1 MATLSQMGIPG
12 AGFGI
17 LHPKQRNKWQVT
29 FVGLGRL
36 VGGAE
41 NLARDIT
48 RQAINFTRPTVTFEE
63 VTIHRYNTIAYV
75 AGKHSW
81 NTVTLT
87 LEDDISGLA
96 STAVQAQLET
106 QQRLIGNDLP
116 GQWLNTAATGSDY
129 KFGTILQ
136 MLDGNEGVTE
146 TWKLEGCFIMSANY
160 GELDYSDSTA
170 VQLSLELRYDPA
182 RHELTGQGY
191 GTALNG
197 NL

>member
-1 MATLSQMGIPG
+1 MATLSQMGVPG

-17 LHPKQRNKWQVT
+17 LHPKQRNRWQVT

-41 NLARDIT
+41 NLTREIT
-48 RQAINFTRPTVTFEE
+48 RQAINFTRPTLNFEE
-63 VTIHRYNTIAYV
+63 VPIHRYNSVAYV

-81 NTVTLT
+81 STTNLTV
-87 LEDDISGLA
+87 EDDISGLA
-96 STAVQAQLET
+96 SSAIQAQLET
-106 QQRLIGNDLP
+106 QQRLIGADLP
-116 GQWLNTAATGSDY
+116 GQWLNASATASDY

-146 TWKLEGCFIMSANY
+146 TWRLEGCFLMSCNW
-160 GELDYSDSTA
+160 GELDYSDGTA
-170 VQLSLELRYDPA
+170 VQIQMEMRFDHA
-182 RHELTGQGY
+182 RQELTGQGY
-191 GTALNG
+191 GTAIAG